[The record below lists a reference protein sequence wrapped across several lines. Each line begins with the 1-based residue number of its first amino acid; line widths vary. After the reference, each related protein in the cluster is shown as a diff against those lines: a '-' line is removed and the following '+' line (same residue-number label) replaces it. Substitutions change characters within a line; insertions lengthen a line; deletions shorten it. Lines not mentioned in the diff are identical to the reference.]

1 MVQETKVIIMAIT
14 DGYSRPVPVGGR
26 PIPFSPVETK
36 PTIEYAKPA
45 YNSVGEVLDAFKS
58 GLISAEAAVSLLVT
72 RFGYN
77 ERDATNTVFSASS
90 TGQDLDEWVEEAQ
103 SGMKEGLQGT
113 FGTTPKPGKPG
124 KPSAEIETI
133 PLDDSPEQGGEP
145 SKPLTDDQRYALIG
159 ILVAAFMFKVVSS
172 RMK

>member
-1 MVQETKVIIMAIT
+1 MIIMAIT

-72 RFGYN
+72 QFGYSK
-77 ERDATNTVFSASS
+77 RDATNTVFSASS

-113 FGTTPKPGKPG
+113 FGTTPKPGKPDPG
-124 KPSAEIETI
+124 LLPDTEEDF
-133 PLDDSPEQGGEP
+133 DDSPEQGGEP

-172 RMK
+172 RVK

>member
-1 MVQETKVIIMAIT
+1 MAIT

-36 PTIEYAKPA
+36 PTIEYAQPA
-45 YNSVGEVLDAFKS
+45 YNSVGEVLDAFNA
-58 GLISAEAAVSLLVT
+58 GVITAEAAVSILVNQ
-72 RFGYN
+72 FGYTQHN
-77 ERDATNTVFSASS
+77 ATNTVFLSSS
-90 TGQDLDEWVEEAQ
+90 TGQDLTEGFDEAD
-103 SGMKEGLQGT
+103 SGLKEGLEGT
-113 FGTTPKPGKPG
+113 FGTPPKPQEPG
-124 KPSAEIETI
+124 TETETI
-133 PLDDSPEQGGEP
+133 QLDDSPEQGGEP